1 MDINIKAI
9 HFDATEKLQDF
20 IVKKINRLARR
31 NEAITTVTVT
41 LNVIKPE
48 TAMNKEASIKI
59 AIPQHGDVFSAK
71 VANTFEEAVDL
82 SIEAIERQLSKTA
95 KAAE

>member
-20 IVKKINRLARR
+20 IVKKVNRLARR
-31 NEAITTVTVT
+31 NENISTVTVT

-48 TAMNKEASIKI
+48 TAMNKEATIKI
-59 AIPQHGDVFSAK
+59 AIPQKDDVFAGK
-71 VANTFEEAVDL
+71 VADTFEEAVDL
-82 SIEAIERQLSKTA
+82 AIEAVSDQLE
-95 KAAE
+95 KAQDRK